1 MKRKFYEAHL
11 AKQNNSTIYLNINE
25 LNKGQYELRIIQ
37 RNKII
42 KRIHFKKE

>member
-11 AKQNNSTIYLNINE
+11 TKQSSFTIYININE
-25 LNKGQYELRIIQ
+25 LSKGQYELRIIQ

-42 KRIHFKKE
+42 KRTHFKKE